1 MSHTISHIAPA
12 RRPDGSLQMDLWM
25 IVTLAAAF
33 GALEQIARLL

>member
-1 MSHTISHIAPA
+1 MSRTTSHIAST
-12 RRPDGSLQMDLWM
+12 RRVDRSLHMDLWM